1 MSFNL
6 KGSVY
11 CVCDE
16 QDSGVEPDMS
26 TYAGLLYSCGQ
37 GGLHKAATKIHRH
50 MLQRNVVPAADVFTG
65 LANYRSVG
73 FTFDLKK

>member
-1 MSFNL
+1 
-6 KGSVY
+6 
-11 CVCDE
+11 
-16 QDSGVEPDMS
+16 MS

-65 LANYRSVG
+65 LANYIPVG
-73 FTFDLKK
+73 FTFDLRK